1 MKILNQIQSAMK
13 KLLLLLLAI
22 PLSIASIFSQKIDL
36 EAWKGIKPRSI
47 GPASMSGRVTAIDVD
62 LKNDIIYAGSA
73 SGGLWKSQ
81 SGGIAWTPIFDKES
95 TQSIGAVAVNQ
106 NNTAEI
112 WAGTG
117 EGNPRNSQNF
127 GEGIFK
133 SNDGGKSWKNMGLK
147 ASKAIHRIIINPNN
161 SDIVYAGVIGS
172 AFGPNEDRGVFK
184 TMDGGKTWKKVLYIN
199 NETGCADLIVD
210 PSNPN
215 KLIAAMW
222 EYGRKPW
229 TFNSG
234 GKGSGIHVTYDGGET
249 WTKLSDKDGLPKGEL
264 GRCGLTICRS
274 KPNVVYALV
283 EAKEN
288 AIYRSDDGGAKWR
301 KVGENGDRPFYYAEI
316 ACDPK
321 NENRLYNVYSRI
333 AVSEDGGKTWRELL
347 DYNHV
352 HPDHHAWWIHPET
365 PQYMI
370 DGNDGGLAFTHD
382 YGVNWQFAANLP
394 LGQFY
399 HVNVDNEIPYNV
411 YGGLQDNGSWVGPS
425 AVWRSGGIRNA
436 DWQEL
441 YFGDGFDV
449 MPRKGNSRFI
459 YAMSQGGNV
468 AYIDSKTG
476 ANQSIQP
483 QHPDG
488 VELRY
493 NWNAA
498 MAQDPFTD
506 CGVYYASQFLN
517 YSSDCG
523 QTWKVISPDLT
534 TNDTFKINGAKR
546 TGGLTPDVTNAENHC
561 TILAIAP
568 SPVDKN
574 VIWVGTDDGNVQLTT
589 DGGKTWNNMASK
601 LPGCP
606 KNAWIPQIEVSS
618 KNAGEAFVIVNNYR
632 LNDFKPYAYHTTDYG
647 KTWESIVA
655 DGQVGSYTLCIVQDP
670 MESNLWFLGTD
681 VGLYFTIDGG
691 KNWTKWMNDYP
702 SVPTMDL
709 KIHPRDGDLV
719 IGTFGRAFWILDDI
733 RPFRELAKTKG
744 DVLNKKLKVF
754 EPADAY
760 LANMRSFQGEHF
772 LADASFE
779 GKNKAPIAM
788 LTIWNKPKVVD
799 KTEKKEEKP
808 TDKKELKPTDKKDA
822 KPADDKAKIVIFTE
836 GGDTVRN
843 YSVKLDSN
851 MSRIYWPLNRNGGR
865 FPSWTEGGG
874 EGFRGGGGGA
884 GGGDDNDPPGSG
896 GAVLPGR
903 YKFVV
908 SFNGEKDSTYVNVK
922 LDPRSDVTM
931 KDLADKD
938 AVMNEFRKLTDK
950 ATQAFNRLK
959 EADKTVG
966 LVDAQLAQNAPD
978 SIKKDMTKIGKSLKD
993 SILTIQ
999 KMFMAARDAKGIVRT
1014 SDALMDDVFKAMQ
1027 LLGTSPGKPQGNAMI
1042 AMTLAKKHV
1051 GEVLDKVNTFFEKD
1065 WKKYQDK
1072 VESVKYSL
1080 FKKYEPIKND

>member
-1 MKILNQIQSAMK
+1 MK

-22 PLSIASIFSQKIDL
+22 PLSIASLFSQKIDL
-36 EAWKGIKPRSI
+36 EPWKAIKPRSI

-81 SGGIAWTPIFDKES
+81 SSGIAWTPIFDKES

-112 WAGTG
+112 WVGTG

-184 TMDGGKTWKKVLYIN
+184 TMDGGKTWKKILFIN

-234 GKGSGIHVTYDGGET
+234 GKGSGIHITYDGGET

-264 GRCGLTICRS
+264 GRCGLAICRS
-274 KPNVVYALV
+274 KPNVVYAVV

-333 AVSEDGGKTWRELL
+333 AVSEDGGKSWRELL

-399 HVNVDNEIPYNV
+399 HVNVDNDIPYNM

-425 AVWRSGGIRNA
+425 AIWRAGGIRNA

-449 MPRKGNSRFI
+449 MPRKGNNRFI

-468 AYIDSKTG
+468 AYIDKVTG
-476 ANQSIQP
+476 ANQAIQP

-506 CGVYYASQFLN
+506 CGIYYASQFLH

-523 QTWKVISPDLT
+523 QTWKMLSPDLT

-589 DGGKTWNNMASK
+589 DGGKTWNNMVSK
-601 LPGCP
+601 LPNCP

-618 KNAGEAFVIVNNYR
+618 KNAGEAFVIANNYR
-632 LNDFKPYAYHTTDYG
+632 QNDFKPYAYHTTDFG
-647 KTWESIVA
+647 KTWESIVN
-655 DGQVGSYTLCIVQDP
+655 DSQVATYTLCIVQDP
-670 MESNLWFLGTD
+670 IEPNLWFLGTD
-681 VGLYFTIDGG
+681 FGLYFTIDAG

-719 IGTFGRAFWILDDI
+719 IATFGRAFWVLDDI

-744 DVLNKKLKVF
+744 DVLNKKLKIF

-760 LANMRSFQGEHF
+760 LANTRSFQGEHF
-772 LADASFE
+772 QADAVYE

-788 LTIWNKPKVVD
+788 LTIWNKSKVAD
-799 KTEKKEEKP
+799 KTEKKEEKA
-808 TDKKELKPTDKKDA
+808 TDKKEAKPTDKKDV

-884 GGGDDNDPPGSG
+884 AAAAAGGDDNDPPGSG
-896 GAVLPGR
+896 GQVMPGR

-908 SFNGEKDSTYVNVK
+908 SFNGERDSTYINVK
-922 LDPRSDVTM
+922 LDPRSDLTM
-931 KDLADKD
+931 KDLTDKD
-938 AVMNEFRKLTDK
+938 AVMSEFRKLTEK
-950 ATQAFNRLK
+950 TTLAFNRLK

-966 LVDAQLAQNAPD
+966 LVDAQLAQSAPD
-978 SIKKDMTKIGKSLKD
+978 SVKKDMAKMGKSLKD

-999 KMFMAARDAKGIVRT
+999 KMFMAPRDAKGIVLT
-1014 SDALMDDVFKAMQ
+1014 SDALMDDVGKAMQ
-1027 LLGTSPGKPQGNAMI
+1027 LLGSSPGKPQGNAMV
-1042 AMTLAKKHV
+1042 AMNLAKKHV
-1051 GEVLDKVNTFFEKD
+1051 GEVLSKVNKFFETD

>member
-1 MKILNQIQSAMK
+1 MK

-22 PLSIASIFSQKIDL
+22 PLSIASLFSQKIDL
-36 EAWKGIKPRSI
+36 EPWKAIKPRSI
-47 GPASMSGRVTAIDVD
+47 GPASMSGRVTALDVD

-172 AFGPNEDRGVFK
+172 AFGPNDDRGVFK
-184 TMDGGKTWKKVLYIN
+184 TTDGGKTWKKVLYIN

-249 WTKLSDKDGLPKGEL
+249 WTKISDKDGLPKGEL
-264 GRCGLTICRS
+264 GRCGLAICRS

-321 NENRLYNVYSRI
+321 NENRLYNVYSRVS
-333 AVSEDGGKTWRELL
+333 VSEDGGKSWRELL

-370 DGNDGGLAFTHD
+370 DGNDGGVAFTHD

-399 HVNVDNEIPYNV
+399 HVNVDNDVPYNL

-449 MPRKGNSRFI
+449 MPRKGNNRFI

-468 AYIDSKTG
+468 AFIDKVTG

-498 MAQDPFTD
+498 MAQDPFLD
-506 CGVYYASQFLN
+506 CGIYYASQFLH

-523 QTWKVISPDLT
+523 QTWKLLSPDLT
-534 TNDTFKINGAKR
+534 TNDTFKIGGAKR

-589 DGGKTWNNMASK
+589 DGGKTWNNMVAK
-601 LPGCP
+601 LPNCP
-606 KNAWIPQIEVSS
+606 KNSWIPQIEVSS
-618 KNAGEAFVIVNNYR
+618 KNAGEAFVIANNYR
-632 LNDFKPYAYHTTDYG
+632 QNDFKPYAYHTTDYG
-647 KTWESIVA
+647 KTWESIVN
-655 DGQVGSYTLCIVQDP
+655 DSQVSTYTLCIVQDP
-670 MESNLWFLGTD
+670 VEPNLWFLGTD
-681 VGLYFTIDGG
+681 FGLYFTIDAG

-719 IGTFGRAFWILDDI
+719 IGTFGRAFWVLDDI

-760 LANMRSFQGEHF
+760 LANTRSFQGERF
-772 LADASFE
+772 QADAVYE

-788 LTIWNKPKVVD
+788 LTIWNKPKVAD
-799 KTEKKEEKP
+799 KIEKKEEKP
-808 TDKKELKPTDKKDA
+808 ADKKEAKPMDKKDA
-822 KPADDKAKIVIFTE
+822 KPADEKAKIVIFTE

-874 EGFRGGGGGA
+874 EGFRGGGAAAA

-896 GAVLPGR
+896 GQVMPGR
-903 YKFVV
+903 YKFIIY
-908 SFNGEKDSTYVNVK
+908 FDGEKDSTYVNVK
-922 LDPRSDVTM
+922 LDPRSDVTI
-931 KDLADKD
+931 KDLNEKD
-938 AVMNEFRKLTDK
+938 AVMSDFRKLIEKT
-950 ATQAFNRLK
+950 TLAFNRLK

-966 LVDAQLAQNAPD
+966 LVEAQLAQTAPD
-978 SIKKDMTKIGKSLKD
+978 SVKKDMAKIGKSLKD

-999 KMFMAARDAKGIVRT
+999 KMFMAPRDAKGIVRT

-1042 AMTLAKKHV
+1042 AMNLAKKHV
-1051 GEVLDKVNTFFEKD
+1051 GEVLSKVNKFFETD

>member
-1 MKILNQIQSAMK
+1 MK

-22 PLSIASIFSQKIDL
+22 PLSIASLFSQKIDL
-36 EAWKGIKPRSI
+36 EPWKAIKPRSI
-47 GPASMSGRVTAIDVD
+47 GPASMSGRVTALDVD

-172 AFGPNEDRGVFK
+172 AFGPNDDRGVFK
-184 TMDGGKTWKKVLYIN
+184 TTDGGKTWKKVLYIN

-249 WTKLSDKDGLPKGEL
+249 WTKISDKDGLPKGEL
-264 GRCGLTICRS
+264 GRCGLAICRS

-321 NENRLYNVYSRI
+321 NENRLYNVYSRVS
-333 AVSEDGGKTWRELL
+333 VSEDGGKSWRELL

-370 DGNDGGLAFTHD
+370 DGNDGGVAFTHD

-399 HVNVDNEIPYNV
+399 HVNVDNDVPYNL

-449 MPRKGNSRFI
+449 MPRKGNNRFI

-468 AYIDSKTG
+468 AFIDKVTG

-498 MAQDPFTD
+498 MAQDPFLD
-506 CGVYYASQFLN
+506 CGIYYASQFLH

-523 QTWKVISPDLT
+523 QTWKLLSPDLT
-534 TNDTFKINGAKR
+534 TNDTFKIGGAKR

-589 DGGKTWNNMASK
+589 DGGKTWNNMVAK
-601 LPGCP
+601 LPNCP
-606 KNAWIPQIEVSS
+606 KNSWIPQIEVSS
-618 KNAGEAFVIVNNYR
+618 KNAGEAFVIANNYR
-632 LNDFKPYAYHTTDYG
+632 QNDFKPYAYHTTDYG
-647 KTWESIVA
+647 KTWESIVN
-655 DGQVGSYTLCIVQDP
+655 DSQVSTYTLCIVQDP
-670 MESNLWFLGTD
+670 VEPNLWFLGTD
-681 VGLYFTIDGG
+681 FGLYFTIDAG

-719 IGTFGRAFWILDDI
+719 IGTFGRAFWVLDDI

-760 LANMRSFQGEHF
+760 LANTRSFQGERF
-772 LADASFE
+772 QADAVYE

-788 LTIWNKPKVVD
+788 LTIWNKPKVAD

-808 TDKKELKPTDKKDA
+808 ADKKEAKPMDKKDA
-822 KPADDKAKIVIFTE
+822 KPADEKAKIVIFTE

-874 EGFRGGGGGA
+874 EGFRGGGAAAAA

-896 GAVLPGR
+896 GQVMPGR
-903 YKFVV
+903 YKFIIY
-908 SFNGEKDSTYVNVK
+908 FDGEKDSTYVNVK
-922 LDPRSDVTM
+922 LDPRSDVTI
-931 KDLADKD
+931 KDLNEKD
-938 AVMNEFRKLTDK
+938 AVMSDFRKLIEKT
-950 ATQAFNRLK
+950 TLAFNRLK

-966 LVDAQLAQNAPD
+966 LVEAQLAQTAPD
-978 SIKKDMTKIGKSLKD
+978 SVKKDMAKVGKSLKD

-999 KMFMAARDAKGIVRT
+999 KMFMAPRDAKGIVHT

-1042 AMTLAKKHV
+1042 AMNLAKKHV
-1051 GEVLDKVNTFFEKD
+1051 GEVLSKVNKFFETD

>member
-1 MKILNQIQSAMK
+1 MKKILLS
-13 KLLLLLLAI
+13 LLVI
-22 PLSIASIFSQKIDL
+22 PLSIVTLFSQKIDL
-36 EAWKGIKPRSI
+36 EPWKAMKPRSI
-47 GPASMSGRVTAIDVD
+47 GPAAMSGRVTAIDVD
-62 LKNDIIYAGSA
+62 LKNNIIYAGSA
-73 SGGLWKSQ
+73 SGGVWKSQ
-81 SGGIAWTPIFDKES
+81 SGGIMWTPLFDKES
-95 TQSIGAVAVNQ
+95 TQSVGAVAVNQ
-106 NNTAEI
+106 NNAAEI
-112 WAGTG
+112 WVGTG

-127 GEGIFK
+127 GDGIYK
-133 SNDGGKSWKNMGLK
+133 SIDGGKTWKNMGLK
-147 ASKAIHRIIINPNN
+147 TSKAIHRIIINSNN
-161 SDIVYAGVIGS
+161 SDIVYVAGIGS
-172 AFGPNEDRGVFK
+172 AFGPNDERGVFK
-184 TMDGGKTWKKVLYIN
+184 TTDGGKTWKKSLYVN

-229 TFNSG
+229 TFSSG
-234 GKGSGIHVTYDGGET
+234 GKGSGIYMTYDGGEN

-264 GRCGLTICRS
+264 GRCGLAICRS

-321 NENRLYNVYSRI
+321 NENRLYNIFSR
-333 AVSEDGGKTWRELL
+333 VHKSEDGGKTWSELL
-347 DYNHV
+347 DYNRV

-382 YGVNWQFAANLP
+382 YGQNWQFATNLP

-399 HVNVDNEIPYNV
+399 HVNVDNDIPYNV

-449 MPRKGNSRFI
+449 MPKKGDNRYI

-468 AYIDSKTG
+468 GFIDKITG
-476 ANQSIQP
+476 ATQSIQP
-483 QHPDG
+483 QYPDSKI
-488 VELRY
+488 ELRY

-498 MAQDPFTD
+498 MAQDPFND
-506 CGVYYASQFLN
+506 CGVYFASQFLS

-523 QTWKVISPDLT
+523 KTWKFISPDLT
-534 TNDTFKINGAKR
+534 TNDTFKITGSKR

-574 VIWVGTDDGNVQLTT
+574 VIWVGTDDGNLQLTT
-589 DGGKTWNNMASK
+589 DGGKTWNNIVSK

-606 KNAWIPQIEVSS
+606 KAAWIPQIEVSA

-632 LNDFKPYAYHTTDYG
+632 QNDFKPYAYHTTDYG
-647 KTWESIVA
+647 KTWESIVN
-655 DGQVGSYTLCIVQDP
+655 DSQVSAYTLCIVQDP
-670 MESNLWFLGTD
+670 VESNLWFLGTD
-681 VGLYFTIDGG
+681 FGLYFTMDGG
-691 KNWTKWMNDYP
+691 KNWNKWMNDYP

-719 IGTFGRAFWILDDI
+719 IGTFGRAFWVLDDI
-733 RPFRELAKTKG
+733 RPLREMAKTKG
-744 DVLNKKLKVF
+744 EVLNKKLRVF

-760 LANMRSFQGEHF
+760 LANFRSFQGERF
-772 LADASFE
+772 KADAIYE
-779 GKNKAPIAM
+779 GTNKSPLAI
-788 LTIWNKPKVVD
+788 LSIWNKPKAI
-799 KTEKKEEKP
+799 EKKEEKP
-808 TDKKELKPTDKKDA
+808 ADKTDKKDT
-822 KPADDKAKIVIFTE
+822 KPADDKAKVVIFDE
-836 GGDTVRN
+836 KGDTVRN

-851 MSRIYWPLNRNGGR
+851 ISRITWPLNRNGGR
-865 FPSWTEGGG
+865 FPSWGEGGG

-884 GGGDDNDPPGSG
+884 ASGDDNDPPGTG
-896 GAVLPGR
+896 GQVLPGR
-903 YKFVV
+903 YKFVM
-908 SFNGEKDSTYVNVK
+908 SFNGEKDSTYINVK
-922 LDPRSDVTM
+922 LDPRTNITV
-931 KDLADKD
+931 KDLVEKD
-938 AVMNEFRKLTDK
+938 AVMKDIRKMTDK

-966 LVDAQLAQNAPD
+966 LVDAQLAPTAPD
-978 SIKKDMTKIGKSLKD
+978 SIKKELTKWGKSLKD

-999 KMFMAARDAKGIVRT
+999 KTFMAPRDAKGIVRT
-1014 SDALMDDVFKAMQ
+1014 SDALTNSIFKAMQ
-1027 LLGTSPGKPQGNAMI
+1027 LVGSSEGKPEGNAMI
-1042 AMTLAKKHV
+1042 TVDQAKEHLDK
-1051 GEVLDKVNTFFEKD
+1051 VLDKVNQFFETD

-1072 VESVKYSL
+1072 VETVKYSL
-1080 FKKYEPIKND
+1080 FKKYDPIKND